1 MTPLR
6 IRMLDDMQL
15 KGYSPRTQ
23 EAYSNAVCQLA
34 AYFRRSP
41 DLLTE
46 EDLRQYF
53 LFLTREKK
61 VARATATI
69 AMCGV
74 KFFFQTT
81 LHREWTSLA
90 LLRPAPD
97 HRLPAVL
104 TREEVRDILQCVRIP
119 VYRACLTTIYACGLR
134 LLEGAHLK
142 PSQVDGKRGLV
153 HVHGK
158 GSHDRFVPLAD
169 ATLAMLRELWRTHR
183 SHDWLFPAPP
193 RRGVPVALR
202 NVSRAVDRSSLQSA
216 FKRALRASGV
226 KKAAHVH
233 TLRHSYATHLLED
246 GVNLRII
253 QAALGH
259 ASPKTTAIY
268 THLTQEVRQAA
279 LGPIN
284 RLMEGL

>member
-6 IRMLDDMQL
+6 RRMLDDMQL

-23 EAYSNAVCQLA
+23 EAYSNAVSQLA
-34 AYFRRSP
+34 AHFRRSP

-46 EDLRQYF
+46 EDLRRYF

-81 LHREWTSLA
+81 LHRDWTTLA
-90 LLRPAPD
+90 LLRPARE
-97 HRLPAVL
+97 HKLPVVL
-104 TREEVRDILQCVRIP
+104 TREEVRDILQRIRIP

-142 PSQVDGKRGLV
+142 PSQVDGKRMLL

-158 GSHDRFVPLAD
+158 GSHDRYVPLPD
-169 ATLAMLRELWRTHR
+169 ASLAMLREFWCTHR
-183 SHDWLFPAPP
+183 SPDWLFPAPP
-193 RRGVPVALR
+193 RRGVCVALR
-202 NVSRAVDRSSLQSA
+202 NVSRPIDRSSLQSA
-216 FKRALRASGV
+216 FKRAVRASGV

-259 ASPKTTAIY
+259 SSPRTTALY
-268 THLTQEVRQAA
+268 THLTHEVRQAA